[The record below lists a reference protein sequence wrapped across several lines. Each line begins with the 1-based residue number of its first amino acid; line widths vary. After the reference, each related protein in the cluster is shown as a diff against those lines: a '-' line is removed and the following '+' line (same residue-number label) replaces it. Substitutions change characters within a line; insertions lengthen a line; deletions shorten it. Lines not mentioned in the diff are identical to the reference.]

1 VRSMFTCLTLLATV
15 MHFTFGCCLH
25 ASHFGGS
32 DTCCTSALVS
42 DHGGDCGESHD
53 HDHDLTATT
62 VPGHDAGATDGS
74 CHAAA
79 AASSCDCEGCTC
91 VAIVPTHDVRLDG
104 PSPGAWIGDGLLA
117 PPVNLTSPGLVG
129 RGHESPPLSALRPP
143 LFERLL
149 V

>member
-1 VRSMFTCLTLLATV
+1 MSTCLTLIATV

-32 DTCCTSALVS
+32 DTCCMSALVS
-42 DHGGDCGESHD
+42 AHGGDCGEGHD
-53 HDHDLTATT
+53 HDHDVAATT
-62 VPGHDAGATDGS
+62 VAGHDAHATSGP
-74 CHAAA
+74 CQAHAAA
-79 AASSCDCEGCTC
+79 STCDCDGCTC
-91 VAIVPTHDVRLDG
+91 VATAPTSELRIDA
-104 PSPGAWIGDGLLA
+104 PAPGAWIGDGLLA

-129 RGHESPPLSALRPP
+129 RGLESPPLSALRPP